1 MKLFDQSKCPAYQ
14 HFPSWRHRAK
24 HTETE
29 MRYCKA
35 MYLWLYLLAYIVGMG
50 IVIHIVMTA
59 ISRFP
64 PDLDN

>member
-1 MKLFDQSKCPAYQ
+1 
-14 HFPSWRHRAK
+14 
-24 HTETE
+24 